1 MKEKRKVPVRDTIKL
16 LWAMDRKFPVIV
28 ILQGGLN
35 ALLFYLPV
43 ILVAR
48 ILDLLV
54 YRENSAD
61 PVSIAVVGLVGIWIL
76 KGVKAL
82 LEKEMKTRSYQIAMR
97 FETLVPVNTLNISF
111 SDLES
116 DYAKEMRARIL
127 ADRSWGSGFFG
138 VADKFCNL
146 CNSGFELL
154 GSVIMLIPLAMQVS
168 GSAAGKVAAALLF
181 NIGLAVVG
189 ASVYAK
195 WYQKKESAAMNQM
208 TQAEKNSR
216 FWYMDEGGSGAIGA
230 QSLKDIFMYRAKKM
244 IQKTID
250 IEREGVRKNV
260 FTIARINSAGGLGTG
275 MIQGILLCVSYYC
288 VLALAIAG
296 TITVGMV
303 LRYAQA
309 IFQACMSVSA
319 SIRLAGEFRTD
330 VGRIASTLEYLNLE
344 AEKTKGDSFTEM
356 TKGVIE
362 FRNISF
368 RYPGTKELVLDH
380 VSLKIEPSE
389 KIAVVG
395 KNGSGKTTLVKLLCR
410 LYEPEEGEILWNGK
424 NIREYDLREWQKI
437 FAIVFQDYSLLSLTL
452 GQNVAASV
460 QYEAERAKEVLQL
473 AGFGERLNKLKKGL
487 ETVVYPEYE
496 QDGVSFSGGEEQ
508 KIAIA
513 RAIYKGGQICILDE
527 PTAALDPVSESR
539 VYESFD
545 EIVKGKTA
553 VYISHRLSSCKF
565 SDRIFVLDNGKIAE
579 SGTHEALLSK
589 NGLYAQLWQELSC
602 IDQPI
607 AACAGIYGSDYKNNI
622 ATCPWE
628 KR

>member
-61 PVSIAVVGLVGIWIL
+61 PVSIAVVGLVGIWLL

-244 IQKTID
+244 IQKTVD
-250 IEREGVRKNV
+250 TEREGVRKNV
-260 FTIARINSAGGLGTG
+260 FTIARINGAGGLGTG

-362 FRNISF
+362 FRNVSF

-452 GQNVAASV
+452 GQNVAASE
-460 QYEAERAKEVLQL
+460 QYETERAKEVLQL

-579 SGTHEALLSK
+579 SGTHEALLSQ
-589 NGLYAQLWQELSC
+589 NGLYAQLWQA
-602 IDQPI
+602 Q
-607 AACAGIYGSDYKNNI
+607 AQYYKV
-622 ATCPWE
+622 
-628 KR
+628 

>member
-61 PVSIAVVGLVGIWIL
+61 PVSIAVVGLVGIWLL

-250 IEREGVRKNV
+250 TEREGVRKNV

-330 VGRIASTLEYLNLE
+330 VGRIASTLEYLDLE

-362 FRNISF
+362 FRNVSF

-452 GQNVAASV
+452 GQNVAASE

-565 SDRIFVLDNGKIAE
+565 SDRIFVLDNGKIVE

-589 NGLYAQLWQELSC
+589 NGLYAQLWQA
-602 IDQPI
+602 Q
-607 AACAGIYGSDYKNNI
+607 AQYYKV
-622 ATCPWE
+622 
-628 KR
+628 

>member
-43 ILVAR
+43 LLVAR

-61 PVSIAVVGLVGIWIL
+61 PVSIAVVGLVGIWLL

-208 TQAEKNSR
+208 TQAEKDSR

-244 IQKTID
+244 IQKTINT
-250 IEREGVRKNV
+250 EREGVRKNV

-362 FRNISF
+362 FRNVSF

-452 GQNVAASV
+452 GQNVAASE

-579 SGTHEALLSK
+579 SGTHEALLSQ
-589 NGLYAQLWQELSC
+589 NGLYAQLWQA
-602 IDQPI
+602 Q
-607 AACAGIYGSDYKNNI
+607 AQYYKV
-622 ATCPWE
+622 
-628 KR
+628 

>member
-589 NGLYAQLWQELSC
+589 NGLYAQLWQA
-602 IDQPI
+602 Q
-607 AACAGIYGSDYKNNI
+607 AQYYKV
-622 ATCPWE
+622 
-628 KR
+628 

>member
-61 PVSIAVVGLVGIWIL
+61 PVSIAVVGLVGIWLL

-208 TQAEKNSR
+208 TQAEKDSR

-250 IEREGVRKNV
+250 TEREGVRKNV

-362 FRNISF
+362 FRNVSF

-452 GQNVAASV
+452 GQNVAASE
-460 QYEAERAKEVLQL
+460 QYETERAKEVLQL

-589 NGLYAQLWQELSC
+589 NGLYAQLWQA
-602 IDQPI
+602 Q
-607 AACAGIYGSDYKNNI
+607 AQYYKV
-622 ATCPWE
+622 
-628 KR
+628 

>member
-61 PVSIAVVGLVGIWIL
+61 PVSIAVVGLVGIWLL

-208 TQAEKNSR
+208 TQAEKDSR

-244 IQKTID
+244 IQKTVD
-250 IEREGVRKNV
+250 TEREGVRKNV
-260 FTIARINSAGGLGTG
+260 FTIARINGAGGLGTG

-362 FRNISF
+362 FRNVSF

-424 NIREYDLREWQKI
+424 NIREYDLKEWQKI

-452 GQNVAASV
+452 GQNVAASE
-460 QYEAERAKEVLQL
+460 QYETERAKEVLQL

-579 SGTHEALLSK
+579 SGTHEALLSQ
-589 NGLYAQLWQELSC
+589 NGLYAQLWQA
-602 IDQPI
+602 Q
-607 AACAGIYGSDYKNNI
+607 AQYYKV
-622 ATCPWE
+622 
-628 KR
+628 

>member
-61 PVSIAVVGLVGIWIL
+61 PVSIAVVGLVGIWLL

-208 TQAEKNSR
+208 TQAEKDSR

-244 IQKTID
+244 IQKTVD
-250 IEREGVRKNV
+250 TEREGVRKNV
-260 FTIARINSAGGLGTG
+260 FTIARINGAGGLGTG

-362 FRNISF
+362 FRNVSF

-579 SGTHEALLSK
+579 SGTHEALLSQ
-589 NGLYAQLWQELSC
+589 NGLYAQLWQA
-602 IDQPI
+602 Q
-607 AACAGIYGSDYKNNI
+607 AQYYKV
-622 ATCPWE
+622 
-628 KR
+628 

>member
-61 PVSIAVVGLVGIWIL
+61 PVSIAVVGLVGIWLL

-250 IEREGVRKNV
+250 TEREGVRKNV

-362 FRNISF
+362 FRNVSF

-452 GQNVAASV
+452 GQNVAASE

-565 SDRIFVLDNGKIAE
+565 SDRIFVLDNGKIVE

-589 NGLYAQLWQELSC
+589 NGLYAQLWQA
-602 IDQPI
+602 Q
-607 AACAGIYGSDYKNNI
+607 AQYYKV
-622 ATCPWE
+622 
-628 KR
+628 

>member
-43 ILVAR
+43 LLVAR

-61 PVSIAVVGLVGIWIL
+61 PVSIAVVGLVGIWLL

-208 TQAEKNSR
+208 TQAEKDSR

-250 IEREGVRKNV
+250 TEREGVRKNV

-330 VGRIASTLEYLNLE
+330 VGRIASTLEYLNLK

-362 FRNISF
+362 FRNVSF

-452 GQNVAASV
+452 GQNVAASE
-460 QYEAERAKEVLQL
+460 QYEVERAKEVLQL

-579 SGTHEALLSK
+579 SGTHEALLSQ
-589 NGLYAQLWQELSC
+589 NGLYAQLWQA
-602 IDQPI
+602 Q
-607 AACAGIYGSDYKNNI
+607 AQYYKV
-622 ATCPWE
+622 
-628 KR
+628 

>member
-61 PVSIAVVGLVGIWIL
+61 PVSIAVVGLVGIWLL

-330 VGRIASTLEYLNLE
+330 VGRIASTLEYLNLK

-362 FRNISF
+362 FRNVSF

-579 SGTHEALLSK
+579 SGTHEALLSQ
-589 NGLYAQLWQELSC
+589 NGLYAQLWLAQA
-602 IDQPI
+602 Q
-607 AACAGIYGSDYKNNI
+607 YYKV
-622 ATCPWE
+622 
-628 KR
+628 

>member
-43 ILVAR
+43 LLVAR

-61 PVSIAVVGLVGIWIL
+61 PVSIAVVGLVGIWLL

-208 TQAEKNSR
+208 TQAEKDSR

-250 IEREGVRKNV
+250 TEREGVRKNV

-319 SIRLAGEFRTD
+319 SIRLAGEFRAD

-344 AEKTKGDSFTEM
+344 AKKTKGDSFTEM

-362 FRNISF
+362 FRNVSF

-452 GQNVAASV
+452 GQNVAASE

-579 SGTHEALLSK
+579 SGTHEALLSQ
-589 NGLYAQLWQELSC
+589 NGLYAQLWQA
-602 IDQPI
+602 Q
-607 AACAGIYGSDYKNNI
+607 AQYYKV
-622 ATCPWE
+622 
-628 KR
+628 

>member
-43 ILVAR
+43 LLVAR

-61 PVSIAVVGLVGIWIL
+61 PVSIAVVGLVGIWLL

-208 TQAEKNSR
+208 TQAEKDSR

-244 IQKTID
+244 IQKTVD
-250 IEREGVRKNV
+250 TEREGVRKNV
-260 FTIARINSAGGLGTG
+260 FTIARINGAGGLGTG

-362 FRNISF
+362 FRNVSF

-452 GQNVAASV
+452 GQNVAASE
-460 QYEAERAKEVLQL
+460 QYEAERAQEVLQL
-473 AGFGERLNKLKKGL
+473 AGFGDRLNKLKKGL

-579 SGTHEALLSK
+579 SGTHEALLSQ
-589 NGLYAQLWQELSC
+589 NGLYAQLWQA
-602 IDQPI
+602 Q
-607 AACAGIYGSDYKNNI
+607 AQYYKV
-622 ATCPWE
+622 
-628 KR
+628 